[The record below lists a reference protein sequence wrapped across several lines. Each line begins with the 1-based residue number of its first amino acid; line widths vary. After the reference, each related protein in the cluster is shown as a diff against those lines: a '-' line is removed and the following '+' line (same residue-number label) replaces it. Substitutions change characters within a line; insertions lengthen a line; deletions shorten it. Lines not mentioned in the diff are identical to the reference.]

1 MKYTLLIAEDNVDIV
16 DTLMLYIG
24 GNDFQVIHAA
34 DGQQALEELK
44 DKKIDVVL
52 VDVMMPKMDGYEFIR
67 EARKFS
73 NIPIVILSAKND
85 DTDKVKGLNIGAD
98 AYLTKPFNPFEVV
111 ACLKAVLRRYYE
123 LGSAKFSENENHIL
137 TVGEL
142 ELDVDSFILKKS
154 GRAINLTS
162 TEYKIIAKLMRNPGK
177 VFTKNQ
183 LYDCIND
190 GYTES
195 DENTIMVH
203 MSNIRS
209 KIEDFP
215 SNPEYI
221 KTIRGLGY
229 KIENR

>member
-1 MKYTLLIAEDNVDIV
+1 MKYTLLIAEDNTDIV

-24 GNDFQVIHAA
+24 GNDFQVIRAQN
-34 DGQQALEELK
+34 GEEALEKLQ
-44 DKKIDVVL
+44 DNKIDAVL
-52 VDVMMPKMDGYEFIR
+52 VDIMMPKMDGYEFIR
-67 EARKFS
+67 EARKVS

-85 DTDKVKGLNIGAD
+85 DTDKVKGLNMGAD

-123 LGSAKFSENENHIL
+123 LGAAKFTENQENIL

-142 ELDVDSFILKKS
+142 ELDTDSFILKKNA
-154 GRAINLTS
+154 RVINLTS

-203 MSNIRS
+203 VSNIRS
-209 KIEDFP
+209 KIEEFP

-229 KIENR
+229 KIENK